1 MDEKSVL
8 GPVQNEMQYNK
19 VRELVE
25 DAKARGGRV
34 LTGGQPIERPGY
46 FYPITLVAD
55 VTDGVPL
62 VDEEQF
68 GPALPIIRYSDVD
81 EVIERANR
89 NPAGLGGSVWS
100 SRPGEG
106 EALCAEARMRLGLDQ
121 QARRDPAQ
129 CAFRRRQAIRHRRR
143 IRRRRPQG
151 IHHRPDRVELS
162 HGELRLYHRRR
173 RFLGLRARQ
182 PAVGKSGA

>member
-1 MDEKSVL
+1 MDETSVL

-19 VRELVE
+19 VRDLVE
-25 DAKARGGRV
+25 DARARGGRV

-55 VTDGVPL
+55 VSDGIRL

-89 NPAGLGGSVWS
+89 NPAGLPFAIEPSLSCTEDQRIKTCPPAPEIFSHPLQWRVMGART
-100 SRPGEG
+100 SRS
-106 EALCAEARMRLGLDQ
+106 ASD
-121 QARRDPAQ
+121 
-129 CAFRRRQAIRHRRR
+129 
-143 IRRRRPQG
+143 
-151 IHHRPDRVELS
+151 S
-162 HGELRLYHRRR
+162 
-173 RFLGLRARQ
+173 
-182 PAVGKSGA
+182 